1 MKNKTILIVDDEP
14 LNVDLLEA
22 KLTPMQYKTILA
34 YNGEE
39 ALEKAV
45 NESPDLI
52 LLDIMMPVMN
62 GYEVCRRL
70 KADKR
75 LQDIPVIFLTA
86 MREEDQEAKGLEI
99 GAVDYITKPFSMPIL
114 KARVQTHLKLKR
126 YRDHL
131 KDLVMK
137 RTSELVKANKQL
149 KREIKERKRAD
160 EDRIRLIAAI
170 EQAVEN
176 VIITKNDGTIWYVN
190 PSFEQVSGYSRKE
203 VIGKNVNIIE
213 SDKHNEVFY
222 KALRDTIVR
231 GDPWTGHI
239 INKKKDGTFYEV
251 EATISPVR
259 DNKGTIINYVFVQ
272 RDVTYEVELKRQL
285 DQAQKMEAIGKLA
298 GGIAHDI
305 NNILFPIMGYTE
317 MSMEDVSEE
326 SEAYK
331 NLEQISKGTRRAKEL
346 VSQILTFSRRSEE
359 KNKPVKLHLIVEEVL
374 KLIRASMP
382 STIEIRQNIDS
393 ESGVVMADP
402 TKMHQVIMNLCTNA
416 YHAMQ
421 ETGGVIEVK
430 LTDFYINQ
438 FTSFMNLKPGPYL
451 KLSVSDTGHG
461 MDRALMERIF
471 EPYFTTKNQ
480 REGTGM
486 GLSVVHGIIKSYGG
500 DINVS
505 SYAGEGSTFDVYM
518 PQTSASPVESE
529 TKPVT
534 PAPKGKE
541 CILLVDDEADIIR
554 MMQKMLVGLGYQ
566 VSAHNDSIKALDVF
580 RAQPKTFALVITD
593 QIMPNMTGTELARK
607 IMDIRSDIPII
618 VCSGADEKIT
628 DEEAKALGIREHIKK
643 PVEKIQL
650 SKTIRRVL
658 DQDKVSIL
666 VIDDDDQ
673 IRAMLRK
680 MLERSGYEV
689 DEASDGMEGI
699 MRYRQKPAELIITD
713 ILMPRRD
720 GKETILEIKKEF
732 PDVKIIA
739 ISGGGWIGPEMDL
752 DIAGKL
758 GAVRTFTKP
767 IQQEKLLEAVR
778 ELLDQSK

>member
-1 MKNKTILIVDDEP
+1 MKNKTILIVDDEH
-14 LNVDLLEA
+14 LNVNLLDA
-22 KLTPMQYKTILA
+22 QLTSMQCETILA

-52 LLDIMMPVMN
+52 LLDIMMPVMD

-70 KADKR
+70 KADKKV
-75 LQDIPVIFLTA
+75 QDIPVIFLTA
-86 MREEDQEAKGLEI
+86 MREEDHEAKGLEL
-99 GAVDYITKPFSMPIL
+99 GAVDYITKPFSIDIL
-114 KARVQTHLKLKR
+114 KARVKTHLKLKR

-131 KDLVMK
+131 KELVMK

-160 EDRIRLIAAI
+160 EDRVRLIAAI

-176 VIITKNDGTIWYVN
+176 VIITQNDGTIWYVN
-190 PSFEQVSGYSRKE
+190 PAFEKVSGYSRKE
-203 VIGKNVNIIE
+203 VIGKNVSIIE
-213 SDKHNEVFY
+213 SDKHDEAFY

-239 INKKKDGTFYEV
+239 INKKKDGTVYGV

-259 DNKGTIINYVFVQ
+259 DTKGAIINYVFVQ
-272 RDVTYEVELKRQL
+272 RDVTYEVELKKQL

-317 MSMEDVSEE
+317 MSIEDVSEE

-331 NLEQISKGTRRAKEL
+331 NLEQIFKGTRRAKEL
-346 VSQILTFSRRSEE
+346 VSQILTFSRQSEHE
-359 KNKPVKLHLIVEEVL
+359 KKPVKLHQIVEEASE
-374 KLIRASMP
+374 LIRAAMP
-382 STIEIRQNIDS
+382 STIEIRRNINS

-402 TKMHQVIMNLCTNA
+402 TKIHQVIMNLCTNA

-421 ETGGVIEVK
+421 KTGGVIEVK
-430 LTDFYINQ
+430 LTDFYIDQ
-438 FTSFMNLKPGPYL
+438 YTSFMNLEPGPYF

-461 MDRALMERIF
+461 MDKALMKRIF
-471 EPYFTTKNQ
+471 EPYFTTKAPD
-480 REGTGM
+480 RGTGM
-486 GLSVVHGIIKSYGG
+486 GLSVVHGIVKSYGG

-505 SYAGEGSTFDVYM
+505 SYEGEGSTFDVYL
-518 PQTSASPVESE
+518 PQTSESAVKSE
-529 TKPVT
+529 TKPAA
-534 PAPKGKE
+534 PSPKGKE
-541 CILLVDDEADIIR
+541 SIFLVDDEADITR

-566 VSAHNDSIKALDVF
+566 VSAHNDSTKALDVF

-593 QIMPNMTGTELARK
+593 QIMPNMTGTELAGK

-618 VCSGADEKIT
+618 VCSGVDEKIT
-628 DEEAKALGIREHIKK
+628 NEEAKTLGIREHIKK

-689 DEASDGMEGI
+689 DEASNGIEGI
-699 MRYRQKPAELIITD
+699 RRYREKPTELIITD
-713 ILMPRRD
+713 ILMPKRD

-732 PDVKIIA
+732 PNVKIIA
-739 ISGGGWIGPEMDL
+739 MSGGGWIGPEIDL
-752 DIAGKL
+752 KIAEEM
-758 GAVRTFTKP
+758 GAMKTFTKP

-778 ELLDQSK
+778 ELLD